1 VRRALAI
8 GAALALWLLAP
19 AAGVSRSLADAS
31 GEGGQTLA
39 ADLDRIFDDP
49 ILARAL
55 VGVRVESLARPGVI
69 YERHASSLV
78 IPASNLKL
86 FTLAASAERLGWDF
100 RFETRLEA
108 AGAIAGGTL
117 HGDLVVVGGGDPS
130 IASQDFGPSPMF
142 GEWADA
148 LKHAGVTR
156 IDGRIVGDDRVF
168 DQATLGAGWA
178 WDYLADGYA
187 APVGGLSYN
196 ENVAVVRVWPG
207 AAAGDPARIDLS
219 PPGHGLELTNAI
231 KTGDASSETTI
242 DLARLPGSA
251 RLTIAGSV
259 PAGGKV
265 VTRTASIDNPT
276 KFFVEA
282 LRLALADR
290 GVTTTGGAWDLDD
303 LSEPPAGARR
313 VIATRQSEPLSALA
327 GYWLKVSQNF
337 YAETYFKTL
346 GRTPGQP
353 GTAEGGRRAVRDV
366 MTSWGVPAD
375 SFVMNDGSGLSRYD
389 YVTAGGIV
397 TLLRH
402 VWEDPKLRGPFV
414 AALPVAGHDG
424 TLSSRMKG
432 TVLDANVEAKTGT
445 ISNVRSLSGYLETAA
460 HEKLVFSMIVNHFT
474 ASDAAI
480 DAIVEKALARI
491 VSGVPR
497 GS

>member
-1 VRRALAI
+1 VRRALPA
-8 GAALALWLLAP
+8 GVALAVWLLAP
-19 AAGVSRSLADAS
+19 AISGAARSADQ
-31 GEGGQTLA
+31 GGLA
-39 ADLDRIFDDP
+39 ADLNRIFDDP

-55 VGVRVESLARPGVI
+55 VGVRVESLSRPGVV
-69 YERHASSLV
+69 YERNAASLV
-78 IPASNLKL
+78 MPASNLKL

-108 AGAIAGGTL
+108 AGQIAGGVL

-148 LKHAGVTR
+148 LKRAGITR
-156 IDGRIVGDDRVF
+156 IDGRIVGDDHVF

-196 ENVAVVRVWPG
+196 ENVAVVRAWPG
-207 AAAGDPARIDLS
+207 AAPGDPVRVDVS
-219 PPGHGLELTNAI
+219 PPGHGLEIANVL
-231 KTGDASSETTI
+231 KTGDAGSDATV
-242 DLARLPGSA
+242 DLARLPGSP
-251 RLTIAGSV
+251 RLTIAGTV

-265 VTRTASIDNPT
+265 VTRTASVDNPT
-276 KFFVEA
+276 RFFVEA

-290 GVTTTGGAWDLDD
+290 GIATSGGAWDLDD

-313 VIATRQSEPLSALA
+313 VIATRASPTLSALA

-337 YAETYFKTL
+337 YAETYFKML
-346 GRTPGQP
+346 GRAPGQP

-366 MTSWGVPAD
+366 LTSWGIPAD

-389 YVTAGGIV
+389 YVTAAGVV
-397 TLLRH
+397 TLLRR
-402 VWEDPKLRGPFV
+402 VWDDPKLRGPFV

-445 ISNVRSLSGYLETAA
+445 ISNVRSLSGYLETSA

-474 ASDAAI
+474 APDAQV
-480 DAIVEKALARI
+480 DAVVERALARL
-491 VSGVPR
+491 VNTDR
-497 GS
+497 